1 MTITQRLFLVFSL
14 LSASLIALVIVA
26 VLVVT
31 GFQARFQYVQ
41 SNTVPS
47 IIDLSKMVDGGN
59 QLIIWMYRHQSVT
72 DPARQTK
79 VEKKLSELV
88 SNLKSLNQFYLDH
101 DISND
106 SDRQMTEAGL
116 ASIQDIQNKLPA
128 FLKGSREQN
137 NAVSLG
143 ELQGDAGVGEATRGL
158 IAGYM
163 KQLQLNVDVGEALNN
178 QNIHI
183 YQLTLRG
190 MIGGSALVILI
201 LGLFSV
207 KTITGI
213 RRNLNAM
220 RSTMENASSR
230 LDLTLRA
237 DDSRKDEIGLT
248 AKAFNALV
256 ENVAASLLSVSASS
270 QSVTTAS
277 TQISAGN
284 ENLSSRTEEQAASL
298 EQTAASMSEL
308 SETVRQ
314 TAENT
319 GMASQLSQ
327 NARRLSEDS
336 TAKVSTM
343 LGTMS
348 DIRSSSAKI
357 TDIISLIEG
366 IAFQTNI
373 LALNAAVEA
382 ARAGEQGRGFA
393 VVAGEVRSLAQ
404 RSSSSA
410 REIKVL
416 IESSMSFVEKGAG
429 QAEEVGQNMAG
440 MKDAISQVADLVNE
454 IAAAAKE
461 QMLGIGQVHQAV
473 NQMDDVTQQNAALV
487 QEASAAS
494 HSLMEQATVLNQLV
508 ATFVIES
515 PSTGKSPSALSP
527 AGVAKSSPYGLTTKK
542 KTAEME
548 EGWQSF

>member
-72 DPARQTK
+72 DPARQAK

-527 AGVAKSSPYGLTTKK
+527 EGVAKSSPYGLTTKK

>member
-47 IIDLSKMVDGGN
+47 IIDLSKMVDGSN

-72 DPARQTK
+72 DPARQAK

-88 SNLKSLNQFYLDH
+88 SNLKSLNQFYLDNE
-101 DISND
+101 ISND

-143 ELQGDAGVGEATRGL
+143 ELQGDAGVGEAARGL

-163 KQLQLNVDVGEALNN
+163 KQLQLNVDVGETLKN
-178 QNIHI
+178 QNTQI

-336 TAKVSTM
+336 SAKVSTM

-348 DIRSSSAKI
+348 DIRNSSAKI

-515 PSTGKSPSALSP
+515 PSTGKFPSALSP

-542 KTAEME
+542 KTAETE

>member
-72 DPARQTK
+72 DPARQAK

-248 AKAFNALV
+248 AKAFNVLV

-527 AGVAKSSPYGLTTKK
+527 TGVAKSSPYGLTTKK

>member
-47 IIDLSKMVDGGN
+47 IIDLSKMVDGSN

-72 DPARQTK
+72 DPARQAK

-88 SNLKSLNQFYLDH
+88 SNLKSLNQFYLDNE
-101 DISND
+101 ISND

-143 ELQGDAGVGEATRGL
+143 ELQGDAGVGEAARGL

-163 KQLQLNVDVGEALNN
+163 KQLQLNVDVGETLKN
-178 QNIHI
+178 QNTQI

-336 TAKVSTM
+336 SAKVSTM

-348 DIRSSSAKI
+348 DIRNSSAKI

-527 AGVAKSSPYGLTTKK
+527 TGVAKSSPYGLTTKK